1 MTRERIPEG
10 LRERGTRLWKE
21 TTDVLDLEA
30 HEELTLLEACR
41 TADRLDA
48 LADALEDAPLTV
60 TNARGDEVAQPLM
73 VEARQQSIVLA
84 RLIAAL
90 RIPDAEDNR
99 PQHRGVRGAYG
110 VQMRS
115 VS

>member
-1 MTRERIPEG
+1 
-10 LRERGTRLWKE
+10 
-21 TTDVLDLEA
+21 
-30 HEELTLLEACR
+30 
-41 TADRLDA
+41 
-48 LADALEDAPLTV
+48 
-60 TNARGDEVAQPLM
+60 M

-99 PQHRGVRGAYG
+99 PQRRGVRGAYG

>member
-41 TADRLDA
+41 TADVGEHA
-48 LADALEDAPLTV
+48 KPLA
-60 TNARGDEVAQPLM
+60 ARRKSRVF
-73 VEARQQSIVLA
+73 SK
-84 RLIAAL
+84 
-90 RIPDAEDNR
+90 
-99 PQHRGVRGAYG
+99 
-110 VQMRS
+110 
-115 VS
+115 

>member
-1 MTRERIPEG
+1 MSEPVDVVLIGGGIMSATLG
-10 LRERGTRLWKE
+10 VLLR
-21 TTDVLDLEA
+21 DLFP
-30 HEELTLLEACR
+30 TQSI
-41 TADRLDA
+41 
-48 LADALEDAPLTV
+48 TV
-60 TNARGDEVAQPLM
+60 FERGDEVAQPLM

-99 PQHRGVRGAYG
+99 PQRRGVRGAYG

>member
-21 TTDVLDLEA
+21 TTDVLD
-30 HEELTLLEACR
+30 
-41 TADRLDA
+41 

-99 PQHRGVRGAYG
+99 PQRRGVRGAYG